1 MLDLCVILKILIKS
15 RSKMFQNFKNVNE
28 SRLSHL
34 NENDKKFFVE
44 QTGLPRSEIDRIFNI
59 FDEKGYSIC
68 LYK

>member
-1 MLDLCVILKILIKS
+1 
-15 RSKMFQNFKNVNE
+15 MFLNFKNVNE

-34 NENDKKFFVE
+34 NENDKNFFVE

-59 FDEKGYSIC
+59 FDEKGYSIY